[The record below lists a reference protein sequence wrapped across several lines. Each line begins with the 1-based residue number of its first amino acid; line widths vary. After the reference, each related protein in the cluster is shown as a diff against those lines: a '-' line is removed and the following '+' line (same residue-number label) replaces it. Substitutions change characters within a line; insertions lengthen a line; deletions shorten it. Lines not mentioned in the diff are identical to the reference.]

1 MSELAPAS
9 PWKAMVLLA
18 TRLLP
23 RPLSLRVVRPF
34 AISSIPRTRH
44 LMPIIGGLFRPPDHL
59 RQLPVGTPPKSEK
72 TPQYPA
78 LATFRRASARP

>member
-1 MSELAPAS
+1 
-9 PWKAMVLLA
+9 
-18 TRLLP
+18 
-23 RPLSLRVVRPF
+23 
-34 AISSIPRTRH
+34 
-44 LMPIIGGLFRPPDHL
+44 MPIIGGLFRPPDHL